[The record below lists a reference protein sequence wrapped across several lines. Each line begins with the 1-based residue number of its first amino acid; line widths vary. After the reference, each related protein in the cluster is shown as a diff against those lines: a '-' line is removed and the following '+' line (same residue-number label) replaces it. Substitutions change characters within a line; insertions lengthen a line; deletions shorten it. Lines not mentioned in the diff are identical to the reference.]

1 MQSYMFENKIIEDC
15 IHLMILKSCFKA
27 ILALLLSLKALF
39 ITEVVK
45 EYSIY
50 SKLTYILQEEILAV
64 ATEEYRLEFFMH
76 IATKTSH
83 YSHFTEYGVEYFG
96 RENILRK
103 RLNIYLKE

>member
-1 MQSYMFENKIIEDC
+1 MFENKIIEDC
-15 IHLMILKSCFKA
+15 IHLMRLKSCFKA
-27 ILALLLSLKALF
+27 ILALLLSVKALF

-96 RENILRK
+96 HENILRK
-103 RLNIYLKE
+103 RLSIYLKE